1 MSDLRQALRLVM
13 ERMFMP
19 DRFVLRIDG
28 DSGAVVDAARA
39 SLLRTEAGLQ
49 IDRVV
54 SLEEAASRAIGG
66 AGTNSLLVA
75 VSATFGTL
83 ALLLASVGIYG
94 VMSHLVARRTYEI
107 GVRMAL
113 GARMRQ
119 VVQLVLW
126 QGMRPALVGI
136 TVGLAGSLWATALI
150 RGLLYEVAPQDPL
163 TFAVVP
169 IALVLVVIAAC
180 AAPARQAT
188 RIQPAAALRSDA

>member
-1 MSDLRQALRLVM
+1 MSDLRHALRLVM

-28 DSGAVVDAARA
+28 DSGEVVDAARA

-113 GARMRQ
+113 GADRASVIR
-119 VVQLVLW
+119 LVL
-126 QGMRPALVGI
+126 GRSLRLTI
-136 TVGLAGSLWATALI
+136 LGLALGATSAWAVTRLLASLLFNVSPTDPVTFAGVTGFLLLTAVSAALI
-150 RGLLYEVAPQDPL
+150 PARRASRVDPL
-163 TFAVVP
+163 V
-169 IALVLVVIAAC
+169 
-180 AAPARQAT
+180 AT
-188 RIQPAAALRSDA
+188 RVS

>member
-1 MSDLRQALRLVM
+1 M
-13 ERMFMP
+13 EAWVQEQLAP
-19 DRFVLRIDG
+19 SRFYL
-28 DSGAVVDAARA
+28 
-39 SLLRTEAGLQ
+39 SL
-49 IDRVV
+49 
-54 SLEEAASRAIGG
+54 IGVF
-66 AGTNSLLVA
+66 A
-75 VSATFGTL
+75 FL
-83 ALLLASVGIYG
+83 ALLLAAVGMYG
-94 VMSHLVARRTYEI
+94 IVAYMVLQRRWEI